1 MTCLLEKYLSEKG
14 RVVLTSSTGHYG
26 ASGTVMHARPA
37 GVATKTAGDDGSV
50 AQGLLGKLKAYLG
63 MDTGTLHS
71 YALSKAHQVLF
82 AAILQRRFDSTQDN
96 QRTVHAFTP
105 GFTSTPIFAKFAFG
119 WKTWFT
125 NPTFALLKVT
135 EKYIAVGTDEGAKT
149 GSWLVSCGGE
159 RGVEGGGYWEW
170 MSRKTSLI
178 DLVEGELGDEEW
190 SKACGRVWRA
200 WEDDS
205 GCTWDVA
212 L

>member
-149 GSWLVSCGGE
+149 GSWLASCGGE
-159 RGVEGGGYWEW
+159 
-170 MSRKTSLI
+170 K
-178 DLVEGELGDEEW
+178 DEPNR
-190 SKACGRVWRA
+190 SCGR
-200 WEDDS
+200 
-205 GCTWDVA
+205 GTWG
-212 L
+212 